1 MQGRSADRPCALFRQ
16 QSMEEKTSS
25 LSSKTWV
32 CLRRSTQIFFFLL
45 FVWLFLKAEYAG
57 RDILAWPV
65 DLFFRFDPLILAA
78 HLLTLSPFIAG
89 LWWSLVFVGLTIMLG
104 RFFCGWV
111 CPLGTALDGCRRILF
126 RPRPDRGVAAR
137 WRRGKYYL
145 LIALLASAPFT
156 LNLVGLF
163 DPLSLLYRSLAIV
176 FYPAWGYGVE
186 KAGLVLYRLG
196 APVTFVSEP
205 LYQFFKATLL
215 PFRGLVYL
223 LPFLTFVLFALLVAA
238 ERVDRRFWCR
248 ALCPL
253 GALYGLV
260 ARFSLLR
267 RKPYA
272 LCPDC
277 GDCAEVCKMASF
289 GGGGKGSQT
298 PSPSPKPFPPTPY
311 RVLEGEFEG
320 GPQSTPAPK
329 KLAPHSSAECQL
341 CLRCLAECEKGR
353 VSFTFRRQAPR
364 APLDLGRRQLVT
376 SIATGV
382 AVVPLIRLGSL
393 AVRPEEHLIRPPGA
407 QDEAVVLSRCIRCGQ
422 CMKVCLTNGIQP
434 VLWEAGLEGLYTP
447 RLVPR
452 MGYCAYSCTLCG
464 QVCPTGAIPKLDLP
478 VKQAIALGTA
488 TIDRSRCIPYSEGT
502 DCLVCEEHCP
512 VAPKAITFNMA
523 EVLNSQHQKILVK
536 LPVVLPD
543 RCIGCGH
550 CEYVCPVGGA
560 AAIRVKRSLRVE
572 I

>member
-1 MQGRSADRPCALFRQ
+1 
-16 QSMEEKTSS
+16 MEEKSFS
-25 LSSKTWV
+25 ISSKTWAW
-32 CLRRSTQIFFFLL
+32 LRRGAQIFFFLL
-45 FVWLFLKAEYAG
+45 FVLLFLKAEYAG
-57 RDILAWPV
+57 QELLVWPV

-78 HLLTLSPFIAG
+78 HLLTLSPIIAG
-89 LWWSLVFVGLTIMLG
+89 LWWALVFVGLTFILG

-111 CPLGTALDGCRRILF
+111 CPLGTTLDGFRRLLF
-126 RPRPDRGVAAR
+126 RLRPDRGVAAR

-145 LIALLASAPFT
+145 LIALLAGAPFT

-163 DPLSLLYRSLAIV
+163 DPLSLLYRTLAIV
-176 FYPAWGYGVE
+176 FYPAFGYGVE

-196 APVTFVSEP
+196 PPVTSVSEP
-205 LYQFFKATLL
+205 IYQFFKAMVL

-223 LPFLTFVLFALLVAA
+223 LPVLTFVLFALIVAA
-238 ERVDRRFWCR
+238 ERLDRRFWCR

-253 GALYGLV
+253 GALYGLM
-260 ARFSLLR
+260 AHFSLLR

-289 GGGGKGSQT
+289 GGGGQGPT
-298 PSPSPKPFPPTPY
+298 APSPSPEPPPPIPY
-311 RVLEGEFEG
+311 RGLGGEFEERAG
-320 GPQSTPAPK
+320 DLPSPGPSLK

-341 CLRCLAECEKGR
+341 CLRCLAECEEGR
-353 VSFTFRRQAPR
+353 VSFTFRRKAPR
-364 APLDLGRRQLVT
+364 APLDLGRRQVVT
-376 SIATGV
+376 SLATGV
-382 AVVPLIRLGSL
+382 AMVPLIRLGSL
-393 AVRPEEHLIRPPGA
+393 ALRPEEYLIRPPGA
-407 QDEAVVLSRCIRCGQ
+407 QSEAEVLSRCIRCGQ
-422 CMKVCLTNGIQP
+422 CMKVCLTNAIQP

-452 MGYCAYSCTLCG
+452 LGYCSYSCTLCG
-464 QVCPTGAIPKLDLP
+464 QVCPTGAIPKLELP
-478 VKQAIALGTA
+478 MKQAIALGTA

-512 VAPKAITFNMA
+512 VAPKAITFNEA
-523 EVLNSQHQKILVK
+523 EVLNNRGQKILVK
-536 LPVVLPD
+536 LPVVQPD

-560 AAIRVKRSLRVE
+560 AAIRVKRSLRLE

>member
-1 MQGRSADRPCALFRQ
+1 MA
-16 QSMEEKTSS
+16 EKTFS
-25 LSSKTWV
+25 LSYKTWV
-32 CLRRSTQIFFFLL
+32 WLRRGTQIFFFLL
-45 FVWLFLKAEYAG
+45 FVSLFLKAEYAG
-57 RDILAWPV
+57 QDVLAWPV
-65 DLFFRFDPLILAA
+65 DLFFRFDPLVLAA
-78 HLLTLSPFIAG
+78 HLLTLSPFVAG
-89 LWWSLVFVGLTIMLG
+89 LWWALVFVALTLVLG

-111 CPLGTALDGCRRILF
+111 CPLGTALDGFRRLLF

-137 WRRGKYYL
+137 WHRAKYYL
-145 LIALLASAPFT
+145 LLALLASAPLT

-163 DPLSLLYRSLAIV
+163 DPLSLLYRTLTLV
-176 FYPAWGYGVE
+176 FYPAFSYGVE

-196 APVTFVSEP
+196 PPATYLSEP
-205 LYQFFKATLL
+205 VYRLFKATVL
-215 PFRGLVYL
+215 PFRSPAYL
-223 LPFLTFVLFALLVAA
+223 LTFLTFVLFALIVAA

-253 GALYGLV
+253 GALYGLL

-277 GDCAEVCKMASF
+277 GDCAAVCKMAAF
-289 GGGGKGSQT
+289 GEKGQGATASP
-298 PSPSPKPFPPTPY
+298 PSPAADALPLAASGETPKSDAGAW
-311 RVLEGEFEG
+311 LA
-320 GPQSTPAPK
+320 GPEMADLPAKPRLTK
-329 KLAPHSSAECQL
+329 PVPHSTAECQL
-341 CLRCLAECEKGR
+341 CLRCLAACEQER
-353 VSFTFRRQAPR
+353 VSFVFLPKAAR
-364 APLDLGRRQLVT
+364 APLDLGRRQVVT
-376 SIATGV
+376 SLAAGV
-382 AVVPLIRLGSL
+382 ALVPFIRLGSL
-393 AVRPEEHLIRPPGA
+393 ALRPEEHLIRPPGA
-407 QDEAVVLSRCIRCGQ
+407 QDEGEFLSRCIRCGQ
-422 CMKVCLTNGIQP
+422 CMKVCLTNGLQP

-452 MGYCAYSCTLCG
+452 MGYCAYSCNLCG
-464 QVCPTGAIPKLDLP
+464 QVCPTGAIPNLELP
-478 VKQAIALGTA
+478 VKQGLALGTA

-512 VAPKAITFNMA
+512 VAPKAITFNVA
-523 EVLNSQHQKILVK
+523 EVLNAGGRKILVK
-536 LPVVLPD
+536 LPVVQAD